1 MWRRTKQGKESVRRD
16 HLHREQTESSQQSA
30 SIIGFKCIVLMCA
43 QDSRFSSRTSYEKE
57 MLRAKLLGQE
67 EKTFSY
73 IYSMYTY
80 IHSMYTDICNY
91 PHD

>member
-1 MWRRTKQGKESVRRD
+1 
-16 HLHREQTESSQQSA
+16 
-30 SIIGFKCIVLMCA
+30 MCA

>member
-1 MWRRTKQGKESVRRD
+1 
-16 HLHREQTESSQQSA
+16 
-30 SIIGFKCIVLMCA
+30 MCA
-43 QDSRFSSRTSYEKE
+43 QDSRFSSSRTSYEKE